1 MQLRF
6 KTGLSCEEYVH
17 CQAWRNA
24 TLPQCPLHPQ
34 GGCSLARHGTYDRGA
49 PRGGRVAR
57 WYCPQGHRTFSLLPD
72 CFASRLPGSLQSL
85 EQVVATVELATS
97 VEAAA
102 NALRTDA
109 ISLQGAIRWTR
120 RRLRLVRTT
129 LASALAF
136 LPYGF
141 AHCQPSVIA
150 LRLEMNVDCV
160 LHRLRE
166 HVAPYLLELPPPLG
180 FGPRYA
186 TMHRASASNTTGDQ
200 THRCDG
206 CSVFAMAFTE
216 RRKRNDTDGRPQT
229 YFRSDTRRSPA
240 RMAR

>member
-1 MQLRF
+1 MQLRL
-6 KTGLSCEEYVH
+6 KTGSSCEDYVRW
-17 CQAWRNA
+17 QGWRNA

-34 GGCSLARHGTYDRGA
+34 GGCALARHGTYARGEPHGA
-49 PRGGRVAR
+49 RVAR

-72 CFASRLPGSLQSL
+72 CLAARLPGSLQSL
-85 EQVVATVELATS
+85 EQVVATIEQARS

-102 NALRTDA
+102 NALRTDD
-109 ISLQGAIRWTR
+109 ISLQGALRWTR

-141 AHCQPSVIA
+141 AHCEPSVTG
-150 LRLEMNVDCV
+150 LRLELNVDCV

-166 HVAPYLLELPPPLG
+166 LAAAYLPELPPPLG

-186 TMHRASASNTTGDQ
+186 VAHRSLSNTTGDQ
-200 THRCDG
+200 TAAA
-206 CSVFAMAFTE
+206 CSL
-216 RRKRNDTDGRPQT
+216 
-229 YFRSDTRRSPA
+229 
-240 RMAR
+240 